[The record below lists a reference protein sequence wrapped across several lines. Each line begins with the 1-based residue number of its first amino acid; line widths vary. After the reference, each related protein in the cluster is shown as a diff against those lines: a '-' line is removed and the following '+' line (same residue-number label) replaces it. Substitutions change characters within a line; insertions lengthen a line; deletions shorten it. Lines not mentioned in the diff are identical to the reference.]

1 MQRVAGIYFFSDSST
16 RKLKRKIMTALF
28 VILTLILIGVIVVQ
42 IGRVTEL
49 AAKIRGEEEMQLS
62 TNRRNAAFLLV
73 FMILFLAACIASGL
87 LYKNYFLGFG
97 PQVPASAH
105 GKALDN
111 MFKVTLFFTGL
122 VFFITQVLL
131 FYFAWRYRGKKGGKA
146 VFLPKDNRLEIVWT
160 VVPAVVMAFLVISGL
175 DAWNEVMADVNP
187 DEEFMEI
194 EATGYQFA
202 WQLRYPG
209 PDGKLG
215 EKDFR
220 LITGTNVLGQNW
232 KDKKN
237 LDDILPQELVL
248 PVGKK
253 VRVRI
258 IARDVLHD
266 FYLPQFRVKMD
277 AVPGMPTYFV
287 FTPTKTTEEF
297 RQELRNYPEF
307 QKPEDPTDPNSPM
320 LWENFNY
327 ELACAELCGQG
338 HYSMHR
344 TVRIVSEEEY
354 QSWLD
359 SQSSFYFSSI
369 RGTAEDPYKD
379 EWFDFEIRQRRTE
392 FNEKLENLIANDTA
406 NTFVF
411 DHVNFETDS
420 ATLSPTSSYELDFL
434 VEALN
439 RYPNMRIELASYTDE
454 QGEEAANLALSQQRA
469 EAVFDYLTEKGIDE
483 SRLTAVGYG
492 ETQPVDS
499 NQTEEERE
507 QNRRTEFKILSM

>member
-1 MQRVAGIYFFSDSST
+1 
-16 RKLKRKIMTALF
+16 
-28 VILTLILIGVIVVQ
+28 
-42 IGRVTEL
+42 
-49 AAKIRGEEEMQLS
+49 
-62 TNRRNAAFLLV
+62 
-73 FMILFLAACIASGL
+73 
-87 LYKNYFLGFG
+87 
-97 PQVPASAH
+97 
-105 GKALDN
+105 
-111 MFKVTLFFTGL
+111 
-122 VFFITQVLL
+122 
-131 FYFAWRYRGKKGGKA
+131 
-146 VFLPKDNRLEIVWT
+146 
-160 VVPAVVMAFLVISGL
+160 
-175 DAWNEVMADVNP
+175 
-187 DEEFMEI
+187 
-194 EATGYQFA
+194 
-202 WQLRYPG
+202 
-209 PDGKLG
+209 
-215 EKDFR
+215 
-220 LITGTNVLGQNW
+220 
-232 KDKKN
+232 
-237 LDDILPQELVL
+237 
-248 PVGKK
+248 
-253 VRVRI
+253 VRI

-439 RYPNMRIELASYTDE
+439 KYPNMRIELASYTDE

-469 EAVFDYLTEKGIDE
+469 QAVYDYLTEKGIDE

-492 ETQPVDS
+492 ETQPVEA
-499 NQTEEERE
+499 NLTEEERE
-507 QNRRTEFKILSM
+507 QNRRTEFQILSM